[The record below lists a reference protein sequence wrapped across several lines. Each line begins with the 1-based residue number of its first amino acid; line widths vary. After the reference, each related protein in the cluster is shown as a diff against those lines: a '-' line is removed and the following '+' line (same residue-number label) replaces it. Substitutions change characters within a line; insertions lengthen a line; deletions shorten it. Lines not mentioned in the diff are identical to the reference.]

1 MAAHF
6 CRDTPTKVRETD
18 MTVRKSEL
26 MARRSMLTG
35 VGVAAAGVAMGATA
49 AGARESS
56 GGFEPARHSED
67 AWLDALPGNHRVFV
81 DSASGPG
88 GATALL
94 YANNILNAHTSAYSG
109 KESDYAMIV
118 CFRHH
123 STPFGFGDEVWEKYG
138 EGFNNIQNF
147 PDPKTG
153 KAPVFNPM
161 NAAERRD
168 FPNKG
173 NTIDS
178 LGSRGIEIAVCD
190 NATHV
195 ISRAMA
201 GATGGS
207 ADAIY
212 KELVAS
218 LVPNSRLVS
227 AGVIAATRAQEYGY
241 SLLSTG

>member
-1 MAAHF
+1 M
-6 CRDTPTKVRETD
+6 TD
-18 MTVRKSEL
+18 GKKEIRG
-26 MARRSMLTG
+26 RRSVLTG
-35 VGVAAAGVAMGATA
+35 MGIAAAGMA
-49 AGARESS
+49 AGAATAGAKEAR
-56 GGFEPARHSED
+56 GGFEPARHSVD
-67 AWLDALPGNHRVFV
+67 AWMDALPGNHRVFV

-94 YANNILNAHTSAYSG
+94 YANNILNAHTSAYDG

-118 CFRHH
+118 CFRHYA
-123 STPFGFGDEVWEKYG
+123 TPFGFGDEVWEKYG
-138 EGFNNIQNF
+138 EGFNSIQDF
-147 PDPKTG
+147 PDPTTG
-153 KAPVFNPM
+153 KAPTLNPA
-161 NAAERRD
+161 NAAGRRD

-173 NTIDS
+173 HTIAA
-178 LGSRGIEIAVCD
+178 LGRRGIEFAVCD

-195 ISRAMA
+195 ISGALA

-207 ADAIY
+207 AGDIY
-212 KELVAS
+212 AELVAS